1 MTEEMD
7 NIVVLTDEDG
17 NDVQFEHVVTVM
29 HKNREFV
36 CLIPIAG
43 IDYGE
48 DVDKARAAILEALGR
63 EPLILADPEPTVAL
77 GALGSSPQKPPLSP
91 PSMPQ

>member
-29 HKNREFV
+29 HKNR
-36 CLIPIAG
+36 
-43 IDYGE
+43 
-48 DVDKARAAILEALGR
+48 
-63 EPLILADPEPTVAL
+63 
-77 GALGSSPQKPPLSP
+77 
-91 PSMPQ
+91 